1 MAAYR
6 KRGDGKKRFESLL
19 GSDTNVANVAPGR
32 CWSLS
37 FARHCRSLFA
47 DLCRVEDVLEGVG
60 VLILLHQLLID
71 ELLRLGDGISAAETR
86 CRPTQKRGGKF
97 VFAIRGNLVDSVHHL
112 LL

>member
-6 KRGDGKKRFESLL
+6 KRGDGKKCLQGLSRSDIYVAMSLP
-19 GSDTNVANVAPGR
+19 VAA
-32 CWSLS
+32 WSPS
-37 FARHCRSLFA
+37 FARHCRRLFA

-71 ELLRLGDGISAAETR
+71 ELLRLGDGRGAAETG

-97 VFAIRGNLVDSVHHL
+97 VFAPGGNLVYSLHNL
-112 LL
+112 FL